1 MTILSFEVKVL
12 PQTLLSHFIRLPLLI
27 RTLIIVLISIFGF
40 GTIAH
45 VLEPAS
51 FPTIFDGIWWAV
63 ITASTVGYG
72 DFVPETTA
80 GKLAAILLI
89 LTGAGFL
96 SSFFVSL
103 AAAAV
108 TKQNDFLEGK
118 SVYKGSGHIVIIGW
132 NERSKGIIHAL
143 CQQNT
148 LISIALIDESLE
160 KNPLSNKNV
169 HFIKGR
175 PNQDE
180 VLLKAGITK
189 ASKVIITADQDKGE
203 LQADM
208 HSIITLLAVKGL
220 NSFVPCIVEILTHEQ
235 IENAKRAGADEII
248 ETNVITSFIMLQSIS
263 SHDMVTSFLDLLNQ
277 MSDRKLVYQDVMTEE
292 IEKDYTTIGIERL
305 KNGMVLLGIK
315 RGGATILNPPR
326 PFSIEKNDQ
335 LILIRS

>member
-1 MTILSFEVKVL
+1 MPHTFL
-12 PQTLLSHFIRLPLLI
+12 THFIHLPPMLRI
-27 RTLIIVLISIFGF
+27 FIIVFISIFGF
-40 GTIAH
+40 GTVIH
-45 VLEPAS
+45 LLEPAA
-51 FPTIFDGIWWAV
+51 FPTVFDGIWWAV

-72 DFVPETTA
+72 DFVPETIPGKIA
-80 GKLAAILLI
+80 GMILI

-103 AAAAV
+103 AATTV
-108 TKQNDFLEGK
+108 TKQNDILEGK
-118 SVYKGSGHIVIIGW
+118 SVYKGSGHMIIIGW

-143 CQQNT
+143 CRQNT

-160 KNPLSNKNV
+160 KNPLSSKNV

-180 VLLKAGITK
+180 ILIKAGITK

-220 NSFVPCIVEILTHEQ
+220 NTFVPCIVEILTHEQ

-248 ETNVITSFIMLQSIS
+248 ETNIITSFIMLQSIS
-263 SHDMVTSFLDLLNQ
+263 SQDMVTSFLDLLYQ
-277 MSDRKLVYQDVMTEE
+277 MSDRKLVYQDVLLED
-292 IEKDYTTIGIERL
+292 IEKDYTTIGIEHL
-305 KNGMVLLGIK
+305 KNGKVLLGIK
-315 RGGATILNPPR
+315 RGEATILNPPQ

-335 LILIRS
+335 LILLRS